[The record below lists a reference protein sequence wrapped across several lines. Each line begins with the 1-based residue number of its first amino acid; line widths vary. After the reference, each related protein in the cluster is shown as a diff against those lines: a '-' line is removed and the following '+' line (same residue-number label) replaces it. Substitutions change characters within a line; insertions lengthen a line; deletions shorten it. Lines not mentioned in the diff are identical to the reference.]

1 MQSKPQRERIA
12 DQFAEGEHHC
22 VSREIGSLRSSDS
35 FFEVKLGA
43 VEVDWLGGPSGIES
57 ELRNSELGHP
67 SRQWKQKK
75 L

>member
-22 VSREIGSLRSSDS
+22 ISREIGSLLSSDS

-43 VEVDWLGGPSGIES
+43 VEVTAKGRSPVPVASDWVGGAIKKREKDSCR
-57 ELRNSELGHP
+57 RN
-67 SRQWKQKK
+67 
-75 L
+75 